1 MFENSSSQIVFRTDI
16 FPKIAVGCPSVVTRA
31 LEIIDGS
38 TDTLYETMNDFEKK
52 KTPYQDTRARML
64 MEAYSKI

>member
-1 MFENSSSQIVFRTDI
+1 MAFRLDKFLVTPLDEDL
-16 FPKIAVGCPSVVTRA
+16 VRLRRQSVVTRA
-31 LEIIDGS
+31 LEIIDAWIYR
-38 TDTLYETMNDFEKK
+38 YETMNDFEKK